1 MATKLAGYLYD
12 KEATAEGE
20 GAERVCV
27 GARCY
32 RCVAA
37 PRGLYK
43 TPNPSTT
50 EGEGAERVCVGA
62 RCHRCAAGPRGVS
75 KP

>member
-12 KEATAEGE
+12 KEVTAKGE

-32 RCVAA
+32 RC
-37 PRGLYK
+37 
-43 TPNPSTT
+43 
-50 EGEGAERVCVGA
+50 
-62 RCHRCAAGPRGVS
+62 AAGPQGIP